1 MGKQMQVT
9 FELTDGET
17 RTVTNPAV
25 ADDDVLA
32 HIEEN
37 QLEAETF
44 AAAARGVLGMA
55 QEERLPIKS
64 IKIEW
69 VDA

>member
-32 HIEEN
+32 HITDFG
-37 QLEAETF
+37 LEAETF
-44 AAAARGVLGMA
+44 AAAARGVLSMA
-55 QEERLPIKS
+55 QEEKLPIKS
-64 IKIEW
+64 VKIEW